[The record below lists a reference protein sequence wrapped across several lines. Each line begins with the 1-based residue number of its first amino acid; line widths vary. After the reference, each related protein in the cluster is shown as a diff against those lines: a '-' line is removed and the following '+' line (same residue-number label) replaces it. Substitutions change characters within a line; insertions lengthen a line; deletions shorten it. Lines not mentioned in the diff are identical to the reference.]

1 MKKLSK
7 ILVLLILAALLFSC
21 GGSGGGSGL
30 SNLFNNNSSHN
41 YSFKN
46 RNFSND
52 HSGDA
57 LEMFVF
63 GDGTVTHTIGAG
75 TANGGTHE
83 PIVHSGTYT
92 ESGNKTGTLTI
103 TYNDGTAQFSKAYTY
118 GETGHDFTFN
128 EAPTITFNMH

>member
-46 RNFSND
+46 RSFGN
-52 HSGDA
+52 SGA
-57 LEMFVF
+57 GGTLEMFVF
-63 GDGTVTHTIGAG
+63 TDTAVTHTVG
-75 TANGGTHE
+75 TTARPGTFSD
-83 PIVHSGTYT
+83 PNS
-92 ESGNKTGTLTI
+92 KTGTLTI
-103 TYNDGTAQFSKAYTY
+103 TYTDNLTPASFSKAYTFD
-118 GETGHDFTFN
+118 EDGHAFHFANDPVPYSMF
-128 EAPTITFNMH
+128 